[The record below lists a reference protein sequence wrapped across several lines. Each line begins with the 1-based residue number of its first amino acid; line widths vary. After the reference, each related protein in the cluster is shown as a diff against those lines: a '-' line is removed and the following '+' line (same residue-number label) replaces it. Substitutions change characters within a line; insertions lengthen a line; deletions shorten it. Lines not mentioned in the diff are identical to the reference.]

1 MGRIHGGE
9 RYQRYFKYLVWAMMA
24 CVVIWLT
31 PHTLMM
37 SSGEVKAMGGA
48 QHPVIGNYGVMSA
61 KNGAINVMICLT
73 GLSYILYRRGEP
85 TLPVSRLTVGK
96 SAVGGGFLAGG
107 AHQHPVGGV
116 SVFFSPPT
124 TAPLSSSPGPP

>member
-9 RYQRYFKYLVWAMMA
+9 RYQRYFKYLVLAMMA

-85 TLPVSRLTVGK
+85 ELAVSFSPVRG
-96 SAVGGGFLAGG
+96 SARG
-107 AHQHPVGGV
+107 GGV
-116 SVFFSPPT
+116 S
-124 TAPLSSSPGPP
+124 AGGRRLGPL

>member
-9 RYQRYFKYLVWAMMA
+9 RYQRYFKYLVLAMMA

-48 QHPVIGNYGVMSA
+48 EHPVIGNYGGMSA

-73 GLSYILYRRGEP
+73 GLSYILYRRSNP
-85 TLPVSRLTVGK
+85 CAPRSPR
-96 SAVGGGFLAGG
+96 SARNPAAAGG
-107 AHQHPVGGV
+107 LSARVV
-116 SVFFSPPT
+116 AA
-124 TAPLSSSPGPP
+124 APC

>member
-1 MGRIHGGE
+1 MGRIHGGV

-73 GLSYILYRRGEP
+73 GLSYILYRRGER
-85 TLPVSRLTVGK
+85 TLTVSLPPPGNN
-96 SAVGGGFLAGG
+96 AVARGVPGGG
-107 AHQHPVGGV
+107 
-116 SVFFSPPT
+116 SPT
-124 TAPLSSSPGPP
+124 TSRTGGRASLSTTTS